1 MITSSAWF
9 LQAHGEAAN
18 AAGGDGTVLHLG
30 GGLQGMFAASL
41 GREHPNG
48 HFSLPPEGFLSLC
61 SLK

>member
-30 GGLQGMFAASL
+30 GGFAGDVCSQP
-41 GREHPNG
+41 GERTPQWP
-48 HFSLPPEGFLSLC
+48 FLPST
-61 SLK
+61 

>member
-30 GGLQGMFAASL
+30 GVCRGCLQPAWGENTPMAISPFHLKDSSPFAV
-41 GREHPNG
+41 
-48 HFSLPPEGFLSLC
+48 
-61 SLK
+61 